1 MNFLTYILVY
11 PLIWLISILP
21 FRVLYLV
28 SDAVYILIYY
38 IIGYRKKVVLDNLKL
53 AFPNKTEKELLLIRK
68 KFFKHFV
75 DIFMEMI
82 KSFTISAKE
91 INRRYTFTNTALLDE
106 LYNSGKSAILVGA
119 HYANWE
125 WIMSLNSFVKYKGV
139 AAYTKVNNPYF
150 NRKILKTRER
160 FGVILKQTPK
170 ILNLVKENQ
179 KKGILTMYGLLSDQ
193 SPHIAKTHY
202 WSKFF
207 GVKVP
212 IHTGAEM
219 LAKRYDLN
227 LVFMKTRKIK
237 RGFYETSFSVIT
249 TTPTKFPDY
258 ELTDIFLRKVEE
270 QVYEQPE
277 YYFWTHKRFKH
288 KDKHPKS

>member
-21 FRVLYLV
+21 FRILYLV

-82 KSFTISAKE
+82 KSFTISTKE

-106 LYNSGKSAILVGA
+106 LYSNGKSAILVGA

-193 SPHIAKTHY
+193 SPHIAKTYY
-202 WSKFF
+202 WSEFF

-288 KDKHPKS
+288 KDKYPKS

>member
-288 KDKHPKS
+288 KDKYPKS